1 MNDRFRFR
9 VWNTRTKKLREVAQ
23 ITLDARQHGRT
34 SEIGNMET
42 CHLVYQPHLV
52 LEQCTGLKDKN
63 GRLIYEGD
71 IVQHDTAAGPKCW
84 PVLFKDGCFVLPYES
99 GNAWLG
105 KVIQNCPY
113 SSGVVVVGNIHD
125 NADLLEGGNE
135 QTKI

>member
-9 VWNTRTKKLREVAQ
+9 TPIYGADGKFKKFVFWEAASGFPAITAQ
-23 ITLDARQHGRT
+23 KGDVFK
-34 SEIGNMET
+34 ET
-42 CHLVYQPHLV
+42 
-52 LEQCTGLKDKN
+52 EQCTGLKDKN

-71 IVQHDTAAGPKCW
+71 IVEHDTAAGPKRW
-84 PVLFKDGCFVLPYES
+84 PVLFRDGCFVLPYES

-125 NADLLEGGNE
+125 NADLLEGG
-135 QTKI
+135 K

>member
-125 NADLLEGGNE
+125 NADLLEGVNE
-135 QTKI
+135 KATI

>member
-9 VWNTRTKKLREVAQ
+9 TPVYGPDGKFKDLIYWNAEEGAPA
-23 ITLDARQHGRT
+23 ISGRGGCLFKE
-34 SEIGNMET
+34 S
-42 CHLVYQPHLV
+42 
-52 LEQCTGLKDKN
+52 EQCTGLKDKN

-71 IVQHDTAAGPKCW
+71 IVEHDTAAGPKCW

-125 NADLLEGGNE
+125 NADLLEGVNE
-135 QTKI
+135 KATI

>member
-23 ITLDARQHGRT
+23 ITLDARQHGGT
-34 SEIGNMET
+34 SEISNMET

-63 GRLIYEGD
+63 GRLIFEGD

-113 SSGVVVVGNIHD
+113 SSGVVVVGNIHE
-125 NADLLEGGNE
+125 NPELLEGG
-135 QTKI
+135 K

>member
-9 VWNTRTKKLREVAQ
+9 AWDKSFRKYCENVIISMINGEITVYERLVNGNTVLIPSAHV
-23 ITLDARQHGRT
+23 
-34 SEIGNMET
+34 
-42 CHLVYQPHLV
+42 V
-52 LEQCTGLKDKN
+52 LEQCTGLKDNK
-63 GRLIYEGD
+63 GQLIYEGD

-99 GNAWLG
+99 GNAWIG

-125 NADLLEGGNE
+125 NADLLEGVNE
-135 QTKI
+135 KATI

>member
-34 SEIGNMET
+34 SEISNMET
-42 CHLVYQPHLV
+42 CHLAYQPHLV

-71 IVQHDTAAGPKCW
+71 IVNILCEIEEQGVIEWAREEAQFVIRAEQAG
-84 PVLFKDGCFVLPYES
+84 FVANFDNYS
-99 GNAWLG
+99 GIDLE
-105 KVIQNCPY
+105 VI
-113 SSGVVVVGNIHD
+113 GNIHE
-125 NADLLEGGNE
+125 NADLLEGS
-135 QTKI
+135 K

>member
-23 ITLDARQHGRT
+23 ITLDARQHGVT
-34 SEIGNMET
+34 SEISNMET
-42 CHLVYQPHLV
+42 CHLVNQPHLV

-63 GRLIYEGD
+63 GKLIYEGE

-84 PVLFKDGCFVLPYES
+84 PVLCKDGCFVLPYES

-113 SSGVVVVGNIHD
+113 DSGVVVVGKIHE
-125 NADLLEGGNE
+125 NPELLEE
-135 QTKI
+135 KSEKPIL

>member
-9 VWNTRTKKLREVAQ
+9 TPIYGADGKFKN
-23 ITLDARQHGRT
+23 
-34 SEIGNMET
+34 
-42 CHLVYQPHLV
+42 LVYWPAVYGAPAVTCREGDVFGQP
-52 LEQCTGLKDKN
+52 EQCTGLKDKH

-113 SSGVVVVGNIHD
+113 DSGVVVVGNIHE
-125 NADLLEGGNE
+125 NPELLEGG
-135 QTKI
+135 K

>member
-1 MNDRFRFR
+1 MNDIFRFR
-9 VWNTRTKKLREVAQ
+9 TPIYEADGKFKKFVYWEAVSGFPAITAQ
-23 ITLDARQHGRT
+23 KCDVFK
-34 SEIGNMET
+34 ET
-42 CHLVYQPHLV
+42 
-52 LEQCTGLKDKN
+52 EQCTGLKDKN

-71 IVQHDTAAGPKCW
+71 IVQHDTAAGLKCW

-125 NADLLEGGNE
+125 NAYLLEGGNE